1 MFRSPA
7 FGVSATAGY
16 NGLPQTVAENVM
28 PIEKIKWSD
37 AVVNKFQ
44 VLVIPLLSLIA
55 GCTNMAGDVAR
66 TIHPAPSSA
75 LDENTLFSV
84 ASEFFIGK
92 DYECDARHD
101 LSTLR
106 CAKELRDLYIHQTQ
120 AVVQIYPGDD
130 VAYPHTLV
138 TSRWDEGLIPGEFI
152 SSEFTNS
159 DVTAFCEYLQAQAV
173 GSCRL
178 LTEHGSARSPE

>member
-7 FGVSATAGY
+7 SGVSAAAGY
-16 NGLPQTVAENVM
+16 NGLPPTVAENVM

-84 ASEFFIGK
+84 ASEF
-92 DYECDARHD
+92 
-101 LSTLR
+101 
-106 CAKELRDLYIHQTQ
+106 
-120 AVVQIYPGDD
+120 
-130 VAYPHTLV
+130 
-138 TSRWDEGLIPGEFI
+138 
-152 SSEFTNS
+152 TNP

-178 LTEHGSARSPE
+178 LTEHGSARGPE